1 MEDFENISEE
11 GKKEVERLRREYV
24 ISEEELITYKEQK
37 LLENMYE
44 CQYSMGELLDG
55 GEKDPHYIIMSHL
68 IERLE
73 KHLQNKQ
80 KLR

>member
-1 MEDFENISEE
+1 M
-11 GKKEVERLRREYV
+11 
-24 ISEEELITYKEQK
+24 TYKEQK

-55 GEKDPHYIIMSHL
+55 GEKDPHYIIMSNL